1 MSSLQKLVVAV
12 LPRKWAASIESE
24 SRTWM
29 ERSSSCEME
38 RSLWEAGGIR
48 WKAAGTER
56 RYLYCPKCARSQW
69 HTIYKRQTEDVR
81 VRRDPYGTT

>member
-24 SRTWM
+24 SRTWI
-29 ERSSSCEME
+29 ERCSSCGME

-48 WKAAGTER
+48 WKAQAPRCGG
-56 RYLYCPKCARSQW
+56 SQW
-69 HTIYKRQTEDVR
+69 HTIYKRQTQDIR